1 MKPEKKQSQQRKA
14 PNGKSQSSGESLNTL
29 RDLFI
34 DELRDLYSAEN
45 QLVKALPK
53 VAAAVS
59 SPELKQT
66 IKDHLEQTR
75 GHVKR
80 LEQVFKDIGES
91 ASAEHCDGMEGL
103 LEEGD
108 KMTKKEGADAVVDAG
123 IIAAAQ
129 RVEHYEIAGYGCV
142 CSFAKRLG
150 YDDSAELLGQ
160 TLEEEKKA
168 DEKLTEISE
177 SSLELDDEQE
187 AA

>member
-1 MKPEKKQSQQRKA
+1 MKTQKQQHRRAS
-14 PNGKSQSSGESLNTL
+14 NGKTKSSGDGLHSL
-29 RDLFI
+29 RDLFV

-59 SPELKQT
+59 SSELKKT
-66 IKDHLEQTR
+66 ITAHLKETR

-80 LEQVFKDIGES
+80 LEQVFKDIGEQVRS
-91 ASAEHCDGMEGL
+91 THCDGMEGL
-103 LEEGD
+103 LKEGK
-108 KMTKKEGADAVVDAG
+108 KMTEKDGEEAVVDAG
-123 IIAAAQ
+123 IAAAAQ

-142 CSFAKRLG
+142 CAFAKRLG
-150 YDDSAELLGQ
+150 YDESAELLGQ
-160 TLEEEKKA
+160 TLDEEKKA

-177 SSLELDDEQE
+177 SSLELDDQKE